1 MKFTGLILMCAASS
15 LALLLPALG
24 VVKFPVLDNRTVAG
38 GAPGS
43 DPELAPASSAPYSA
57 ASARSGTQNQ
67 GLPGQ
72 LLGQL
77 PGKLPGQLPG
87 FPDGSRAGNSAG
99 ESNGLGNGDP
109 GTTAGLLAAAQASVQ
124 SEPEGNLDGS
134 QNPNRQRLG
143 RIPFTEIP
151 SQRLGLGV
159 WLLLVP
165 VQFLGLGMWTFGT
178 SPKRAK

>member
-24 VVKFPVLDNRTVAG
+24 VVKFPVLDNQIAAGVAS
-38 GAPGS
+38 GS
-43 DPELAPASSAPYSA
+43 DPEQAPASSAPYSA
-57 ASARSGTQNQ
+57 ASAR
-67 GLPGQ
+67 
-72 LLGQL
+72 
-77 PGKLPGQLPG
+77 
-87 FPDGSRAGNSAG
+87 FPDGNRAGNSG
-99 ESNGLGNGDP
+99 GQSNGLENGDP
-109 GTTAGLLAAAQASVQ
+109 GTTAGLLAAAQASAG
-124 SEPEGNLDGS
+124 SAPEGHLDGS

-143 RIPFTEIP
+143 RLPFTEIP

-165 VQFLGLGMWTFGT
+165 IQFLGLGMWTFGT

>member
-24 VVKFPVLDNRTVAG
+24 VVKFPVLDNQIAAG
-38 GAPGS
+38 VAPGS
-43 DPELAPASSAPYSA
+43 DPDLAPASSAPYSA
-57 ASARSGTQNQ
+57 ASASSGTQNLGQ
-67 GLPGQ
+67 PGQ

-77 PGKLPGQLPG
+77 PSY
-87 FPDGSRAGNSAG
+87 PDGNRAGNFGGQSQ
-99 ESNGLGNGDP
+99 GLGNGDP
-109 GTTAGLLAAAQASVQ
+109 GTTAGLLAAAQASAG
-124 SEPEGNLDGS
+124 SAPEGNLDGS
-134 QNPNRQRLG
+134 QNPNRPKLG
-143 RIPFTEIP
+143 RLPFTEIP

>member
-24 VVKFPVLDNRTVAG
+24 VVKFPVLDNQIASGV
-38 GAPGS
+38 APGS
-43 DPELAPASSAPYSA
+43 DPDLARASSASSAPSSA
-57 ASARSGTQNQ
+57 ASASSGTQNQ

-77 PGKLPGQLPG
+77 PS
-87 FPDGSRAGNSAG
+87 FPDGNRAGNSG
-99 ESNGLGNGDP
+99 GQSNGLGNGDP
-109 GTTAGLLAAAQASVQ
+109 GTTAGLLAAAQASAG
-124 SEPEGNLDGS
+124 SAPEGHLDGS
-134 QNPNRQRLG
+134 QNPNRPRLG
-143 RIPFTEIP
+143 RLPFTEIP

-165 VQFLGLGMWTFGT
+165 IQFLGLGMWTFGT

>member
-24 VVKFPVLDNRTVAG
+24 VVKFPVLDNRIAVG

-43 DPELAPASSAPYSA
+43 DPELAPASSAESG
-57 ASARSGTQNQ
+57 RSGPQNQ

-72 LLGQL
+72 
-77 PGKLPGQLPG
+77 LPGQLPG

-99 ESNGLGNGDP
+99 EYKGVGDGDP

-124 SEPEGNLDGS
+124 NEPERNLDGS
-134 QNPNRQRLG
+134 QNQNRKRLG

-178 SPKRAK
+178 SPKRGK

>member
-24 VVKFPVLDNRTVAG
+24 VVKFPVLDNQIAAGVAS
-38 GAPGS
+38 GS
-43 DPELAPASSAPYSA
+43 DPEHAPASSAPYSA
-57 ASARSGTQNQ
+57 ASAR
-67 GLPGQ
+67 
-72 LLGQL
+72 
-77 PGKLPGQLPG
+77 
-87 FPDGSRAGNSAG
+87 FPDGDRAGNSG
-99 ESNGLGNGDP
+99 GQSNGLENGDP

-165 VQFLGLGMWTFGT
+165 IQFLGLGMWTFGT

>member
-24 VVKFPVLDNRTVAG
+24 VVKFPVLDNQIAAG
-38 GAPGS
+38 VAPGS
-43 DPELAPASSAPYSA
+43 DPDLARSSSAPYSA
-57 ASARSGTQNQ
+57 ASARSGTQNLGQ
-67 GLPGQ
+67 PGQ

-77 PGKLPGQLPG
+77 PSY
-87 FPDGSRAGNSAG
+87 PDGNRAGNSG
-99 ESNGLGNGDP
+99 GQSNGLGNGDP
-109 GTTAGLLAAAQASVQ
+109 GTTPGLLAAAQASAGNA
-124 SEPEGNLDGS
+124 PEGNLDGS
-134 QNPNRQRLG
+134 QNPNRPKLG
-143 RIPFTEIP
+143 RLPFTEIP

>member
-24 VVKFPVLDNRTVAG
+24 VVKFPVLDNQIAAG
-38 GAPGS
+38 VAPGS
-43 DPELAPASSAPYSA
+43 DPDLARASSAASAAPYSA
-57 ASARSGTQNQ
+57 ASASSGTQNQ

-77 PGKLPGQLPG
+77 PS
-87 FPDGSRAGNSAG
+87 FPDGNRAGNSG
-99 ESNGLGNGDP
+99 GQSNGLGNGDP
-109 GTTAGLLAAAQASVQ
+109 GTTAGLLAAAQASAG
-124 SEPEGNLDGS
+124 SAPEGNLDGS
-134 QNPNRQRLG
+134 QNPNRPKLG
-143 RIPFTEIP
+143 RLPFTEIP

>member
-24 VVKFPVLDNRTVAG
+24 VVKFPVLDNQIAAG
-38 GAPGS
+38 VAPGS
-43 DPELAPASSAPYSA
+43 DPEQAPASSAPYSA
-57 ASARSGTQNQ
+57 ASAR
-67 GLPGQ
+67 
-72 LLGQL
+72 
-77 PGKLPGQLPG
+77 
-87 FPDGSRAGNSAG
+87 FPDGNRAGNSG
-99 ESNGLGNGDP
+99 GQSNGLGNGDP
-109 GTTAGLLAAAQASVQ
+109 GTTAGLLAAAQASAG
-124 SEPEGNLDGS
+124 SAPEGHLDGS

-143 RIPFTEIP
+143 RLPFTEIP

-165 VQFLGLGMWTFGT
+165 IQFLGLGMWTFGT

>member
-24 VVKFPVLDNRTVAG
+24 VVKFPVLDNRIAAG
-38 GAPGS
+38 GAPGP
-43 DPELAPASSAPYSA
+43 DPELAAASSAPYSA

-77 PGKLPGQLPG
+77 PG
-87 FPDGSRAGNSAG
+87 FPDGNRAGNSAG
-99 ESNGLGNGDP
+99 ESNGVGNGDP
-109 GTTAGLLAAAQASVQ
+109 GNTAGLLAAAQASVQ

-178 SPKRAK
+178 SPKRGK

>member
-24 VVKFPVLDNRTVAG
+24 VVKFPVLDNQIAAGVAP
-38 GAPGS
+38 AS
-43 DPELAPASSAPYSA
+43 DPDLARGASSAASSAPYSA

-77 PGKLPGQLPG
+77 PG
-87 FPDGSRAGNSAG
+87 FPDGNRAGNSG
-99 ESNGLGNGDP
+99 GQSNGLGNGDP
-109 GTTAGLLAAAQASVQ
+109 GTTAGLLAAVQASAG
-124 SEPEGNLDGS
+124 SAPEGNLDGS
-134 QNPNRQRLG
+134 QNLNRQRLG
-143 RIPFTEIP
+143 HLPFTEIP

>member
-24 VVKFPVLDNRTVAG
+24 VVKFPVLDNQIAAG
-38 GAPGS
+38 VAPGS
-43 DPELAPASSAPYSA
+43 DPDLARSSSAVSSAPYSA
-57 ASARSGTQNQ
+57 VSARSGTQNQ

-77 PGKLPGQLPG
+77 PG
-87 FPDGSRAGNSAG
+87 FPDGNRAGNSG
-99 ESNGLGNGDP
+99 GQSNGLGNGDP
-109 GTTAGLLAAAQASVQ
+109 GTTAGLLAAAQASA
-124 SEPEGNLDGS
+124 GNAPVGHSDGS
-134 QNPNRQRLG
+134 QDPNRPKLG

>member
-24 VVKFPVLDNRTVAG
+24 VVKFPVLDNQIAAG
-38 GAPGS
+38 VAPGS
-43 DPELAPASSAPYSA
+43 DPEQAAASSAASAAPYSA
-57 ASARSGTQNQ
+57 ASAR
-67 GLPGQ
+67 
-72 LLGQL
+72 
-77 PGKLPGQLPG
+77 
-87 FPDGSRAGNSAG
+87 FPDGNRAGNSG
-99 ESNGLGNGDP
+99 GQSNGLGNGDP
-109 GTTAGLLAAAQASVQ
+109 GTTAGLLAAAQASAG
-124 SEPEGNLDGS
+124 SAPEGHLDGS

-143 RIPFTEIP
+143 RLPFTEIP

-165 VQFLGLGMWTFGT
+165 IQFLGLGMWTFGT

>member
-24 VVKFPVLDNRTVAG
+24 VVKFPVLDNRIAAG

-43 DPELAPASSAPYSA
+43 DPELAAASSEPYSA

-77 PGKLPGQLPG
+77 PG
-87 FPDGSRAGNSAG
+87 FPDGNRAGTSAG
-99 ESNGLGNGDP
+99 ESNGVGNGDP

-143 RIPFTEIP
+143 RIPFTESP

-178 SPKRAK
+178 SPKRGK

>member
-24 VVKFPVLDNRTVAG
+24 VVKFPVLDNQIASGV
-38 GAPGS
+38 APGS
-43 DPELAPASSAPYSA
+43 DPDLAPASSAPA
-57 ASARSGTQNQ
+57 VSARSGTQNQ

-77 PGKLPGQLPG
+77 PG
-87 FPDGSRAGNSAG
+87 FPDGNRAGNSG
-99 ESNGLGNGDP
+99 GQSNGVGNGDP
-109 GTTAGLLAAAQASVQ
+109 GTTAGLLAAAQASAGSAPGGQ
-124 SEPEGNLDGS
+124 FDGS
-134 QNPNRQRLG
+134 QNPNRSRLG
-143 RIPFTEIP
+143 HLPFTEIP

-178 SPKRAK
+178 SPKRAR

>member
-24 VVKFPVLDNRTVAG
+24 VVKFPVLDNQIAAEVAS
-38 GAPGS
+38 GS
-43 DPELAPASSAPYSA
+43 DPEQAPASSAPYSA
-57 ASARSGTQNQ
+57 ASAR
-67 GLPGQ
+67 
-72 LLGQL
+72 
-77 PGKLPGQLPG
+77 
-87 FPDGSRAGNSAG
+87 FPDGNRAGNSG
-99 ESNGLGNGDP
+99 GQSNGLGNGDP
-109 GTTAGLLAAAQASVQ
+109 GTTAGLLAAAQASAG
-124 SEPEGNLDGS
+124 STPEGNLDGS

-143 RIPFTEIP
+143 RLPFTEIP

-165 VQFLGLGMWTFGT
+165 IQFLGLGMWTFGT

>member
-24 VVKFPVLDNRTVAG
+24 VVKFPVLDNQIAAG
-38 GAPGS
+38 VAPGS
-43 DPELAPASSAPYSA
+43 DPDLARASSASSAPYSA
-57 ASARSGTQNQ
+57 ASAR
-67 GLPGQ
+67 
-72 LLGQL
+72 
-77 PGKLPGQLPG
+77 
-87 FPDGSRAGNSAG
+87 FPDGNRAGNSG
-99 ESNGLGNGDP
+99 GQSNGLENGDP
-109 GTTAGLLAAAQASVQ
+109 GTTAGLLAAAQASAG
-124 SEPEGNLDGS
+124 STPEGNLDGS

-143 RIPFTEIP
+143 RLPFTEIP

-165 VQFLGLGMWTFGT
+165 IQFLGLGMWTFGT

>member
-24 VVKFPVLDNRTVAG
+24 VVKFPVLDNQIAAG
-38 GAPGS
+38 VAPGS
-43 DPELAPASSAPYSA
+43 DPDLAPASSAASSAPYSA
-57 ASARSGTQNQ
+57 ASAR
-67 GLPGQ
+67 L
-72 LLGQL
+72 
-77 PGKLPGQLPG
+77 
-87 FPDGSRAGNSAG
+87 PDGNRAGNSG
-99 ESNGLGNGDP
+99 GPSNGLGNGDP
-109 GTTAGLLAAAQASVQ
+109 GTTAGLLAAAQASAG
-124 SEPEGNLDGS
+124 SEPKGHSDAS
-134 QNPNRQRLG
+134 QNPNRSRLG
-143 RIPFTEIP
+143 HLPFTEIP